1 MSHLKLINIST
12 LISFLLLPQIAFSQI
27 YKCKSPTGKTIYS
40 ESTCPNGTQGSQIE
54 LDSNIIDNSS
64 LRNKV
69 LQDKNYA
76 KSNTYQPTTSSNNL
90 ALQNFMS
97 SYDRELR
104 LREVMIDMNG
114 ESPFYEK
121 KADARNEYSY
131 LQKQNIHSLS
141 YESEIKRRNFKVDLS
156 SPDSIRRSNALQ
168 QLSTIYIEYK

>member
-1 MSHLKLINIST
+1 
-12 LISFLLLPQIAFSQI
+12 
-27 YKCKSPTGKTIYS
+27 
-40 ESTCPNGTQGSQIE
+40 
-54 LDSNIIDNSS
+54 
-64 LRNKV
+64 
-69 LQDKNYA
+69 
-76 KSNTYQPTTSSNNL
+76 
-90 ALQNFMS
+90 
-97 SYDRELR
+97 
-104 LREVMIDMNG
+104 MIDMNG